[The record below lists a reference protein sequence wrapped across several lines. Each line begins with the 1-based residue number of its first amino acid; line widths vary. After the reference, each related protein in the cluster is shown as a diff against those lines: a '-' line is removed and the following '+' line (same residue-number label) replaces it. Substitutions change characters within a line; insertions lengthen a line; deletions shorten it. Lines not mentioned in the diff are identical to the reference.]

1 MKSLR
6 SMVLALVAGAVT
18 SLAAGASPL
27 LAQEAGGSPGVV
39 DAGILEAAVTG
50 HASEA
55 QETRSRLVDLLRN
68 DRVQSVAEARGI
80 DLAQVEARVATLA
93 DEEIQHMEAMVT
105 ESTAALAQSNTIT
118 ISVYTVIIILLIL
131 ILVT

>member
-1 MKSLR
+1 MKTLR
-6 SMVLALVAGAVT
+6 TMVLALVAGAVT
-18 SLAAGASPL
+18 CLAAGASPL

-39 DAGILEAAVTG
+39 DAGILETAVSG

-55 QETRSRLVDLLRN
+55 QETRSRLVDLLRD

-80 DLAQVEARVATLA
+80 DLAHVEARVTTLA
-93 DEEIQHMEAMVT
+93 DEEIQRMESMVA